1 VRNEAEE
8 RAERT
13 LADARGEA
21 ERIRDK
27 ADRIRPDV
35 SLVDADDE
43 ITTYAQAERWQ
54 PGGEP
59 PG

>member
-1 VRNEAEE
+1 M
-8 RAERT
+8 T
-13 LADARGEA
+13 LADAREEA

-27 ADRIRPDV
+27 ADRIGESDDSFGPDA

-43 ITTYAQAERWQ
+43 IATYAQAERWH
-54 PGGEP
+54 PGGAP